1 MSDDNFLLSITK
13 QIGDRLRPILTR
25 RELDVIAVI
34 WAKGS
39 ATVADV
45 RDGLSDALAYPTVL
59 TILRTLE
66 AKGHVRHTTEG
77 KAFRYFARTESADA
91 GSSAL
96 ARVLDKI
103 YRGSREQLVAGLLDS
118 DDIDAAELQRL
129 RALLDARLAQVQEE
143 EP

>member
-1 MSDDNFLLSITK
+1 M
-13 QIGDRLRPILTR
+13 RPTLTR
-25 RELDVIAVI
+25 RELDIISVI

-45 RDGLSDALAYPTVL
+45 RDSLADDLAYPTVL

-66 AKGHVRHTTEG
+66 AKGHVRHVTEG
-77 KAFRYFARTESADA
+77 KAFRYFARTKSADA

-96 ARVLDKI
+96 ARVLDKV

-118 DDIDAAELQRL
+118 EDIDEPELRRL
-129 RALLDARLAQVQEE
+129 RALVDARLREVQEGDA
-143 EP
+143 